1 MKRILVH
8 DFAGHPFAIDLSR
21 ALARRGHDT
30 THAFCGGVTTGRG
43 ALSPR
48 EGDPA
53 SLRIVD
59 VSDSP
64 FERYSPVRRLRGE
77 VRYGRRCAEL
87 VRDVRPDV
95 VLSANT
101 PLLSQAL
108 LWRAARSQGARRVY
122 WVQDFL
128 GSGTRKV
135 LARRSAVAGAVVGAP
150 LERLETALLRRSDHA
165 IVIADDFLDE
175 LRRRRLD
182 VPASTIENWTPIH
195 EVTLRPK
202 ATPWSAAQGL
212 DATDVVLYS
221 GTLGLK
227 HDPEHLVALAQGL
240 EGSGAVVLV
249 VTEGA
254 GREHLEARRAELGLS
269 CLRLLDFVDY
279 EVLPDLL
286 GAADVCVVLLE
297 REAGTFSVPSKVLSY
312 LAAGRPIIAAMPR
325 ENLAARLIERVGAG
339 IVVEPGDHAGLTL
352 AAKELL
358 ADPARRAAM
367 ARDARAYAEATF
379 DAEVVADRVEALL
392 A

>member
-1 MKRILVH
+1 M
-8 DFAGHPFAIDLSR
+8 
-21 ALARRGHDT
+21 
-30 THAFCGGVTTGRG
+30 TTGRG
-43 ALSPR
+43 ALAPR
-48 EGDPA
+48 PDDPA

-59 VSDSP
+59 VSDAP

-77 VRYGRRCAEL
+77 LRYGRRGADL
-87 VRDVRPDV
+87 VRELRPDV
-95 VLSANT
+95 VISANT
-101 PLLSQAL
+101 PLLSQAR
-108 LWRAARSQGARRVY
+108 LWRAAGAVGARRVY

-128 GSGTRKV
+128 GSGTRAV
-135 LARRSAVAGAVVGAP
+135 LARRSALAGALVGAP

-165 IVIADDFLDE
+165 IVIADDFVAE
-175 LRRRRLD
+175 LERRRLD
-182 VPASTIENWTPIH
+182 LPTSVIENWTPIH

-202 ATPWSAAQGL
+202 ATDWSTAQGL

-254 GREHLEARRAELGLS
+254 GRAHLEARRAELGLRS
-269 CLRLLDFVDY
+269 LRLLDFVDY
-279 EVLPDLL
+279 DLLPDVL

-297 REAGTFSVPSKVLSY
+297 QEAGTFSVPSKVLSY
-312 LAAGRPIIAAMPR
+312 LAAGRPIVAAMPG

-339 IVVEPGDHAGLTL
+339 IVVAPGDHGGLTV

-358 ADPARRAAM
+358 ADPGRREAM
-367 ARDARAYAEATF
+367 ARDARAYAEAAF